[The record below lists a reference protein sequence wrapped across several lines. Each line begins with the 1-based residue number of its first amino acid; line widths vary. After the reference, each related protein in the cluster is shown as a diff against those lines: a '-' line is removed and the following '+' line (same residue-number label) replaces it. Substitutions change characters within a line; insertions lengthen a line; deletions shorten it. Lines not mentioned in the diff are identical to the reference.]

1 MARISAPRRRKPP
14 QLEEIIDAFTH
25 PLLDRSTRG
34 SAGWKSYFALIA
46 GINNSPE
53 FGGVPMT
60 KTFAPAAQR
69 FIEAIR
75 RVLCERSVART
86 KRPARRK
93 VKR

>member
-1 MARISAPRRRKPP
+1 
-14 QLEEIIDAFTH
+14 
-25 PLLDRSTRG
+25 
-34 SAGWKSYFALIA
+34 
-46 GINNSPE
+46 
-53 FGGVPMT
+53 MT
-60 KTFAPAAQR
+60 KTFAPAVQR